1 MQGNPQI
8 IDTLNS
14 LLAGELTAVDQYL
27 IHGEMYA
34 DMGLGQLA
42 EKSLHESD
50 HERQHARAIIQRILF
65 LEGKPDLSKREAL
78 NVGNTVE
85 EMLKADLAVEYHVV
99 KTLTT
104 AISQCEAA
112 EDYVTRDMLR
122 VQLDDTEMDHAYFL
136 EKQLRLIQL
145 TGLQNYLQSQMGDT
159 PSDAAA

>member
-50 HERQHARAIIQRILF
+50 HERQHARALIQRILF

-78 NVGNTVE
+78 NVCSTVE

-99 KTLTT
+99 KTLTA
-104 AISQCEAA
+104 AIAQCEAA
-112 EDYVTRDMLR
+112 EYFVTRELPC
-122 VQLDDTEMDHAYFL
+122 VQLVDAEMDHAHF
-136 EKQLRLIQL
+136 
-145 TGLQNYLQSQMGDT
+145 
-159 PSDAAA
+159 